1 VDVFKEIE
9 GIAFVASITD
19 QTLQTIDSAP
29 WARDLLLSAEKKV
42 SSALPPWQGPEIR
55 LTSYDAPW
63 GCNSPVQAAKRLRR
77 SKAVSHYW

>member
-1 VDVFKEIE
+1 MFKEIE

-42 SSALPPWQGPEIR
+42 SSALPPLAGPRDKVDI
-55 LTSYDAPW
+55 
-63 GCNSPVQAAKRLRR
+63 V
-77 SKAVSHYW
+77 